1 MNTTMTVSEALL
13 TIGVPAH
20 IKGFDYILCAVE
32 AVQKEH
38 LLMHRIVNG
47 LYPLVA
53 ERFNTTPLRVER
65 GIRHGITNI
74 IVRDRLQRVN
84 EVLGCTVFTEKDRP
98 TNGELIALLARY
110 CRPDAEDVTG

>member
-1 MNTTMTVSEALL
+1 MNRTMTVSEALL

-20 IKGFDYILCAVE
+20 LKGFDYMLCAVE

-38 LLMHRIVNG
+38 LLIHRITTD

-53 ERFNTTPLRVER
+53 ERFGDTPSKVER

-84 EVLGCTVFTEKDRP
+84 ELFGCNVFTEKDRP

-110 CRPDAEDVTG
+110 CRPDAED